1 MSFKLKVDKSAWEK
15 IKKNLIQAEANEIQ
29 LGWFEGQNYGPD
41 NSNLPMAYVARLN
54 EEGHVNGFDSLV
66 PGAITPPRPFMR
78 VGLKGAFKAGANK
91 DDFKDMVEAVLDGK
105 SILTVMQKSTTNFER
120 TLRKVMLDWDTP
132 PNAPLTIKMKG
143 FDDPLVNSSE
153 LIANVTAKVEKK
165 GSN

>member
-1 MSFKLKVDKSAWEK
+1 MSFKLKVDKSGWEK
-15 IKKNLIQAEANEIQ
+15 LKKSLKQADTYTVNV
-29 LGWFEGQNYGPD
+29 GWFEENVYGPD
-41 NSNLPMAYVARLN
+41 NSNLPMAYVAKLN

-91 DDFKDMVEAVLDGK
+91 DDFKDMISALLQGK
-105 SILTVMQKSTTNFER
+105 SVLTAMQKSTTNFER

-132 PNAPLTIKMKG
+132 RNAPLTIEMKG